1 VGGDSLNLKEG
12 EEMRRKAI
20 LCMLALALLVMPVGG
35 QETALAWNEMGNFLY
50 DRGMYPEAFRAYEEA
65 VELDPSLFLI
75 YELKV
80 LEQGMYLV
88 ESGSMYPNLRPLDV
102 VTIEDIS
109 TTKVITWEEGEKIGY
124 TSFNNSG
131 DVICYRPYGKEQLS
145 VIDVADHLVFGL
157 PYPPDKATP
166 VIHRAMRW
174 VDEGEPMWE
183 GGPAAPFAGYITKG
197 DNNSEID
204 QNAGQL
210 LGVVKESYFNE
221 QMAKGMIEEVG
232 NGTYL
237 YHEFGYTFIRRGD
250 ETYVIFGINYLT
262 LVREDWVIGVVR
274 SIFVTGEYS
283 DDAQAYD
290 EDYSPLEWL
299 ELTVYGAGDGL
310 ISYIVLYSSDNAMTT
325 SDGSLTIEI
334 YDSDEDLLWSR
345 NYSVQKEDFVETTI
359 GLGAF
364 ERSATILSIGRL
376 SYDDISPGLES
387 ESLEIRVFFRTPDG
401 QVLKDKTTHY
411 VR

>member
-1 VGGDSLNLKEG
+1 MDGDSLHLKEG
-12 EEMRRKAI
+12 DEMRRNAI
-20 LCMLALALLVMPVGG
+20 FCVLLLVMLAMSVGG

-50 DRGMYPEAFRAYEEA
+50 DRGMYAEAFRAYEDA

-75 YELKV
+75 YNLKV

-124 TSFNNSG
+124 SSFNDSG

-145 VIDVADHLVFGL
+145 VIDVADHLVSGV
-157 PYPPDKATP
+157 YPPDKATP

-174 VDEGEPMWE
+174 VDEGESMWD
-183 GGPAAPFAGYITKG
+183 GGPLALFAGYVTKG
-197 DNNSEID
+197 DNNKEID

-210 LGVVKESYFNE
+210 VGVVRTDYFKEQIAN
-221 QMAKGMIEEVG
+221 GNIVEVG

-237 YHEFGYTFIRRGD
+237 DHETGYPMITIDD
-250 ETYVIFGINYLT
+250 ETYVIWGINYRMP
-262 LVREDWVIGVVR
+262 VRKDWVIGVVR
-274 SIFVTGEYS
+274 SVFVTGEYS
-283 DDAQAYD
+283 DAAQAYD
-290 EDYSPLEWL
+290 EYYSPPEWL

-310 ISYIVLYSSDNAMTT
+310 IPYIVLYSSDNAMTT

-359 GLGAF
+359 GLGTF
-364 ERSATILSIGRL
+364 ERPATILSIGRS
-376 SYDDISPGLES
+376 SYDDISPGIES
-387 ESLEIRVFFRTPDG
+387 ESLEIRVYFRTLDG
-401 QVLKDKTTHY
+401 RVLKDKISHY
-411 VR
+411 VS